1 MQWTPQ
7 NQGTFVAA
15 QSAPAASPTD
25 GTMIFDA
32 LKDQLGL
39 ELKLVDAP
47 IQNVTILHIEEPAA
61 N

>member
-1 MQWTPQ
+1 
-7 NQGTFVAA
+7 
-15 QSAPAASPTD
+15 
-25 GTMIFDA
+25 
-32 LKDQLGL
+32 L